1 MSKKVK
7 CLECNNC
14 MRFAI
19 PNKQYLESYFTR
31 KAIETRIVCGQTMK
45 EKFDVN
51 EQYCKHFIPASDW
64 KMRINS
70 REHVVAEIEQKLTEG

>member
-19 PNKQYLESYFTR
+19 PNKQYLESDFTR

-45 EKFDVN
+45 EKYDTN
-51 EQYCKHFIPASDW
+51 EQYCKHFIPASEF
-64 KMRINS
+64 KKLMNS
-70 REHVVAEIEQKLTEG
+70 REHVVAEIEQRLMEE

>member
-7 CLECNNC
+7 CLECENC

-19 PNKQYLESYFTR
+19 PAKQYLESDFTR

-45 EKFDVN
+45 EKFDTN
-51 EQYCKHFIPASDW
+51 EQYCKHFIPASEG
-64 KMRINS
+64 KIRRNS
-70 REHVVAEIEQKLTEG
+70 REHVIAEIVRKGGVE